1 MVAADAA
8 KVLGVRRSRERLG
21 RCSGR
26 REKHLPWRGQAAAE
40 ASAPVNVHAVLLSD
54 NGDNGLCPREDA
66 GNHGLVQRAEE
77 VQKRSFCRRSFPH
90 FFRCWKKWG
99 RRRQMKRSRR
109 GAKLSPSETKKRSRL
124 GAATPHP
131 SRLRRATCLPA
142 GRSVRGSDTP
152 PACHSTLRT
161 PQEEGLRGA
170 SFSTTDP
177 SRGRLEGQ
185 REMVWPWPFFR
196 AASSRAAAVEM
207 SCKAIPVESK
217 MVISSPPVR
226 PGAAPEM
233 TPPMSQRVPSK
244 MPFL

>member
-1 MVAADAA
+1 
-8 KVLGVRRSRERLG
+8 VRWTVWAIIKSRQSRPEGGFGRWRLT
-21 RCSGR
+21 
-26 REKHLPWRGQAAAE
+26 P
-40 ASAPVNVHAVLLSD
+40 
-54 NGDNGLCPREDA
+54 PRYWGCRLRA
-66 GNHGLVQRAEE
+66 GTG
-77 VQKRSFCRRSFPH
+77 
-90 FFRCWKKWG
+90 G
-99 RRRQMKRSRR
+99 
-109 GAKLSPSETKKRSRL
+109 
-124 GAATPHP
+124 TPHP

-152 PACHSTLRT
+152 PACHSTPRT

-170 SFSTTDP
+170 SFSTANP
-177 SRGRLEGQ
+177 QGGRLEGQ

>member
-1 MVAADAA
+1 MRWTVWAII
-8 KVLGVRRSRERLG
+8 KSRQSRPWGGFGRWRLTPP
-21 RCSGR
+21 RY
-26 REKHLPWRGQAAAE
+26 RGCR
-40 ASAPVNVHAVLLSD
+40 L
-54 NGDNGLCPREDA
+54 RA
-66 GNHGLVQRAEE
+66 G
-77 VQKRSFCRRSFPH
+77 RRSFTPL
-90 FFRCWKKWG
+90 
-99 RRRQMKRSRR
+99 R
-109 GAKLSPSETKKRSRL
+109 GDTSSASC
-124 GAATPHP
+124 GG
-131 SRLRRATCLPA
+131 TCLPV
-142 GRSVRGSDTP
+142 GRSVRGADRP
-152 PACHSTLRT
+152 PACLSTPRT

-170 SFSTTDP
+170 SFSTANP
-177 SRGRLEGQ
+177 QGGRLEGQ